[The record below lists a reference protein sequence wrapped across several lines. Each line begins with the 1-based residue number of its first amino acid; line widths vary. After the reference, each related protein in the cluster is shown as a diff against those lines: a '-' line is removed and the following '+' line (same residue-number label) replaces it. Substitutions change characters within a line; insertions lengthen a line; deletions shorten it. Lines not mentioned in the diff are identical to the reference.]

1 MSFEWSEEKRL
12 ANLSKHG
19 VDFEWAAL
27 VFAGPVLVAEDVRQ
41 DYGERR
47 FRALG
52 EVDGTLYIVVYTRRG
67 GRTRLISAWKA
78 GRKDRER
85 YQERNA

>member
-1 MSFEWSEEKRL
+1 VSFEWSEEKRR

-27 VFAGPVLVAEDVRQ
+27 VFAGPLLVVEDVRQ

-52 EVDGTLYIVVYTRRG
+52 EVDGEVFVVIYTQRRD
-67 GRTRLISAWKA
+67 RTRLISAWKA

-85 YQERNA
+85 YQDRNA